1 MGRFE
6 TYRAVYFG
14 AIRAA
19 RCLRPPHARPRLCTH
34 RTAPTHSE
42 PVMSPQHRALAT
54 REAILRAAA
63 EEFDRLGYD
72 AAPLSA
78 ILERSGVTKGA
89 FYFHFPS
96 KEALASA
103 IVQVQD
109 DTWPRLAGQW
119 RDRGLDPLRTLIGLF
134 DEAVSLL
141 SRDVVL
147 RAGVRLAADRDVGY
161 PGLSSAHLRWEK
173 VLGDLLLAA
182 RDAGQLRPG
191 VDAEAA
197 ARTLTSAA
205 LGARLISSATCRCA
219 DFPERMREVWRL
231 VLPGLATDEWCPPA
245 LEVLADPQ
253 EP

>member
-1 MGRFE
+1 
-6 TYRAVYFG
+6 
-14 AIRAA
+14 
-19 RCLRPPHARPRLCTH
+19 
-34 RTAPTHSE
+34 
-42 PVMSPQHRALAT
+42 MSPQHRALAT

-173 VLGDLLLAA
+173 VLGDMLLAA

-191 VDAEAA
+191 ADPEAA
-197 ARTLTSAA
+197 ARALTSAA

-231 VLPGLATDEWCPPA
+231 VLPGLAADEWCPPA
-245 LEVLADPQ
+245 LEVLADPR